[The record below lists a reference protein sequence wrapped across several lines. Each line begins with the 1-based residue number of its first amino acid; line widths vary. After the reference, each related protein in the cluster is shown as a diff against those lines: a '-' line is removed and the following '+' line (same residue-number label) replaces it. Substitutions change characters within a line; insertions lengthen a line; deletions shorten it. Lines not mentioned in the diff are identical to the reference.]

1 MRKTSLILTGI
12 MVIVMLLTACNAAIP
27 VANVVEPSATQ
38 TAAAESSAPA
48 VEEAT
53 PVATSEPTETTPAAT
68 STPEAPAI
76 IQETKDYLLRGQED
90 KYEAEKLHWN
100 EVFLNQVDI
109 QAVYDEYIAGGGK
122 ADDVL
127 SFAQYLT

>member
-1 MRKTSLILTGI
+1 MRKTPLILTGI

-68 STPEAPAI
+68 STEAPAVI
-76 IQETKDYLLRGQED
+76 SDTKDYLLHGQED
-90 KYEAEKLHWN
+90 KIQAEKLHWN
-100 EVFLNQVDI
+100 EVFLNQEDI